1 MDQAFGQESPAA
13 WIKNAMREGLR
24 GETATTSAQPL
35 SLNEKQRLAV
45 CSVRRHADQLGAYR
59 AAVDQG
65 LELPAL
71 PEPLRMVL
79 AGTAGTGKTGTI
91 YEMVRQM
98 GAHRFELMAPTGC
111 AARGIGGQVS
121 LFA

>member
-1 MDQAFGQESPAA
+1 
-13 WIKNAMREGLR
+13 MREGLR

-79 AGTAGTGKTGTI
+79 AGTAGTGKTVTN
-91 YEMVRQM
+91 EMVRQM
-98 GAHRFELMAPTGC
+98 GAHRFKLMAPTGC